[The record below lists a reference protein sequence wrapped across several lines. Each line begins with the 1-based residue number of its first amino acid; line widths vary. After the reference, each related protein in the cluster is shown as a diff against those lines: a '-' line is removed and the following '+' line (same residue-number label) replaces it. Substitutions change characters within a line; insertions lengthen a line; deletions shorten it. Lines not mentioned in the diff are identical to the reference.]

1 MVQAEIQT
9 DFSICNRTLVSLHGT
24 VPSYGEL
31 IRSKANTPVICDP
44 PIAALE
50 NAVKSR
56 TQSQLKTDHVLHSDT
71 WITSSCPAA

>member
-9 DFSICNRTLVSLHGT
+9 GFSICNRTLVSLHGT

-50 NAVKSR
+50 NAV
-56 TQSQLKTDHVLHSDT
+56 QLKTDHVLHSDT